1 MTTNKKTRLYLYIGS
16 VLTILV
22 VSAFLVILNINEP
35 VEYTRVPFS
44 VLAILTVI
52 SCIAMT
58 LFFAKGPVFD
68 IHGQLESTNINAMLL
83 TVIIIIQ
90 ISFFFEIISVKNQLL
105 NYQVYSDI
113 RNDINVAS
121 TCREEKLDD
130 LLESLCKDSITEISV
145 TDMSGTILHSSDKN
159 LIGSTAERTR
169 YTYSFNKKNSIR
181 FRVDPFFVRNKIKSI
196 SLNLLTVLVTS
207 VFFSV
212 EIVLLMIMN
221 VSKGMTRR
229 ILKEY
234 QDKDKRSQIPEDEY
248 EIIKAS
254 LENADV
260 PSALYY
266 IRQIAFLFYFASR
279 LSSSFIP
286 IVAKSLNN
294 PIKGMA
300 ATTAA
305 GIPQSAETLLTCS
318 AIFITTV
325 MLEKKGWK
333 FPFISGLLLV
343 SAGTLSSALSTNL
356 FLFVLSRALVGL
368 GYGFCWMTLR
378 NLSLFGKNAKQQLLG
393 FALLN
398 AGIYSGMNC
407 GSSLGAILADVFGY
421 KTVFFISAVFT
432 LMTSVFIIRLENALL
447 PKAKSNETETGQTAK
462 ISFNENFSVF
472 LFVILMIAPA
482 SIAASFLSYYLP
494 LYFDSMGG
502 SITDVGRSQMLYG
515 ILLVYAGPTL
525 SVFISKLKGKSL
537 KRINY
542 VYNLIIA
549 LSLLFPVMGASL
561 FLPYVS
567 ACLLGTA
574 DSFGFGVQNNYFLG
588 LPAVQKLGP
597 SKSLSVLSFIKKML
611 EMIGPFV
618 FAAALTLGY
627 RAGIGA
633 LAVAFAIMAVAY
645 FIYSEMM
652 QKSGTVR

>member
-1 MTTNKKTRLYLYIGS
+1 MTTSGKTRLYLYIGS

-35 VEYTRVPFS
+35 VEYTRVPFN

-68 IHGQLESTNINAMLL
+68 IYGQLESTNINAMLL

-105 NYQVYSDI
+105 NYQVYTDI

-121 TCREEKLDD
+121 TYPERKLDD
-130 LLESLCKDSITEISV
+130 LLESLCKDSITEISI
-145 TDMSGTILHSSDKN
+145 TDMSGTVLHSSNKSI
-159 LIGSTAERTR
+159 IGSTAEHTR
-169 YTYSFNKKNSIR
+169 YTYSFNKNSSIR
-181 FRVDPFFVRNKIKSI
+181 FSVDPFFVRNKIKSI
-196 SLNLLTVLVTS
+196 ALNLLTVLVTS

-221 VSKGMTRR
+221 VSKGMTKR
-229 ILKEY
+229 ILKDY
-234 QDKDKRSQIPEDEY
+234 QQDKDKRSQIPEDEY
-248 EIIKAS
+248 EKIKAS
-254 LENADV
+254 LENADI

-447 PKAKSNETETGQTAK
+447 PKTKSNDTEIRQTAK
-462 ISFNENFSVF
+462 ISFNDNISVF

-633 LAVAFAIMAVAY
+633 LAVAFAIMAIAY
-645 FIYSEMM
+645 FIHSEIM
-652 QKSGTVR
+652 QVSKTK